1 MEGKQCTAT
10 SSRAVPSA
18 NPVISTLV
26 SHHKPRPVDSED
38 LNTRNTTM
46 MIPDTENQHP
56 CIQIDN
62 PGASQLVEVKTW
74 DKHRHN
80 PNAEVV
86 LVSKDKIGFRVEAWY
101 IEKHR

>member
-1 MEGKQCTAT
+1 MMIPE
-10 SSRAVPSA
+10 
-18 NPVISTLV
+18 
-26 SHHKPRPVDSED
+26 SED
-38 LNTRNTTM
+38 L
-46 MIPDTENQHP
+46 HA